1 MSSVEFIYEGI
12 NTLIQCRPEEKM
24 SEIVS
29 RFAEKSNL
37 DLNILYFVSEG
48 SILKQELTFAEST
61 KANLI
66 KVLVNKLDEYDQEP
80 PIINATKTKSKFIM
94 CPSCNENIL
103 LNIDDFKIN
112 LSNCRNGHEFKN
124 IFLNEFEENQ
134 KYDMTLIKCHDCK
147 IKNKAI
153 TEFNE
158 FYICLKCSKYL
169 CPLCKSIHDK
179 THNIINMDKNYKC
192 LRHNEPYSFYCK
204 ICKLNLCVQCPNE
217 EHKNHNKIFF
227 GDIMPNIDDINKKM
241 IKLKNSIDLFKQNI
255 EEIKTKLNT
264 IVNNMEIFYKINEE
278 IIKNFNSKERN
289 YEILSN
295 VNQIIQSNDTIINKL
310 NNINEDDDIENKI
323 NNIFRIYKIM
333 ISKEEANKELI
344 MKYHVCKN
352 DKNVII
358 FGDEFVKKNKN
369 ICKIIY
375 NNKEYELTSNFNVEN
390 INKDFLEIKLKGI
403 NYIKDMSYMF
413 YNCSSLL
420 SVINKD
426 NYDFKNVTNMSSIF
440 FGCSLL
446 RNLSTFEQID
456 TRNVTNMSFLFS
468 LCCKLDLSFIKNW
481 DTSNVTDMSYMFS
494 GCFKLKDLSDIKL
507 NTKNLKYMNGMFTG
521 CLSLISINKFDLN
534 NVINMSQIFSCC
546 KSINPYYIINN
557 IFTSE
562 LPNLKDISGM
572 FSNLNSFLNESIGY
586 ISKCKT
592 KNIINMSYLFSFIDN
607 LEKIENLNLDTSN
620 AIDISNLFNG
630 CKKLTSIS
638 NINLDTSKI
647 IDMSGLFEGCSSLKN
662 IKGIS
667 NINTKNVKYINS
679 MFEDC
684 EKLSSLPKLNW
695 DTFNIIDM
703 NSLFKSCI
711 ELTSI
716 KALSNWNT
724 ENVQNMSKLFYNCKN
739 LSSFNELDKWNT
751 SNVTDMSSM
760 FENCKCL
767 SNLSPFKNWNTGNVR
782 DMSSMFS
789 KCKITSLSPLSNWN
803 TKNVINMNSMFS
815 EISFFE
821 YIESKGSSNLFLGNI
836 PIVGNTL
843 MSLSSN
849 SSSYH
854 YLSDLS
860 GLEKWDTSN
869 VKDMSYMF
877 SDCIKLTSLSPISQ
891 WNIEQAEV
899 NGIFKGI
906 TGHLQIPSNFQ
917 KKGEEILYEN
927 KKGKLL

>member
-1 MSSVEFIYEGI
+1 MSSVDFIYEGI
-12 NTLIQCRPEEKM
+12 STIIQCRPEEKM
-24 SEIVS
+24 SEIIS
-29 RFAEKSNL
+29 RFSLKIDL
-37 DLNILYFVSEG
+37 DLNAVYFVSDG
-48 SILKQELTFAEST
+48 NILKKELTFAEST
-61 KANLI
+61 KANLL
-66 KVLVNKLDEYDQEP
+66 KVLVIKLDGNDQELP
-80 PIINATKTKSKFIM
+80 KINTKKTKSKFIM
-94 CPSCNENIL
+94 CPSCNENAL
-103 LNIDDFKIN
+103 LNFDDFKIN
-112 LSNCRNGHEFKN
+112 LSNCRNGHEIKN
-124 IFLNEFEENQ
+124 IFLNEFEEKQ
-134 KYDMTLIKCHDCK
+134 KYDMTLIKCQDCQ
-147 IKNKAI
+147 IKNKSE
-153 TEFNE
+153 TTFNE

-169 CPLCKSIHDK
+169 CPLCKTIHDK

-217 EHKNHNKIFF
+217 DHKNHNKIFF
-227 GDIMPNIDDINKKM
+227 GDIMPNVDDINKKM
-241 IKLKNSIDLFKQNI
+241 IKLKNSIDSFKQNI

-264 IVNNMEIFYKINEE
+264 IVNNLEIYYKINQE
-278 IIKNFNSKERN
+278 IIKNFNTKERN

-295 VNQIIQSNDTIINKL
+295 VNQIIQSNDTIIDKL
-310 NNINEDDDIENKI
+310 NNINEDNDIENKI
-323 NNIFRIYKIM
+323 NNIFRIFKIM

-344 MKYHVCKN
+344 MKYHICKN

-358 FGDEFVKKNKN
+358 FGDEFVKRNKN
-369 ICKIIY
+369 MCKIIY

-390 INKDFLEIKLKGI
+390 ITEDFLEIKLKGI
-403 NYIKDMSYMF
+403 NYIKDMSYIF

-420 SVINKD
+420 SVINKN
-426 NYDFKNVTNMSSIF
+426 NYDFKNVTNMSSMF

-468 LCCKLDLSFIKNW
+468 LCSKLDLSFIKNW

-494 GCFKLKDLSDIKL
+494 GCLKLKNFLDSKL
-507 NTKNLKYMNGMFTG
+507 NTKNVKYLNGMFTG
-521 CLSLISINKFDLN
+521 CLSLISIDKFDLSN
-534 NVINMSQIFSCC
+534 AINMSQIFSGC
-546 KSINPYYIINN
+546 KSIHPDYIINN
-557 IFTSE
+557 ICSSE
-562 LPNLKDISGM
+562 LLNLKDISGM
-572 FSNLNSFLNESIGY
+572 FSNLNTFKSIGD

-592 KNIINMSYLFSFIDN
+592 KNIINMSYLFSFMDN
-607 LEKIENLNLDTSN
+607 LEKIENLILDTTN

-638 NINLDTSKI
+638 NVNLDTSKV

-662 IKGIS
+662 IKGLS

-679 MFEDC
+679 MFENC

-703 NSLFKSCI
+703 NSLFKSCT
-711 ELTSI
+711 ELTSV
-716 KALSNWNT
+716 KTLSKWNT
-724 ENVQNMSKLFYNCKN
+724 ENVQNMSKLFSNCKN
-739 LSSFNELDKWNT
+739 LSSFNEFDKWNT

-789 KCKITSLSPLSNWN
+789 KCKIISLSPISNWN
-803 TKNVINMNSMFS
+803 TKNVINMRSMFS
-815 EISFFE
+815 EISFLE
-821 YIESKGSSNLFLGNI
+821 YIVLKGPSNLLLASF
-836 PIVGNTL
+836 PIVGTTL
-843 MSLSSN
+843 MSLSSG

-877 SDCIKLTSLSPISQ
+877 SDCVKIASLSPISQ

-899 NGIFKGI
+899 NGIFQGI
-906 TGHLQIPSNFQ
+906 TEHLQIPSNFQ
-917 KKGEEILYEN
+917 KKGKEILYN
-927 KKGKLL
+927 KIK